1 MNYKRLSKFGM
12 KSLVLLAA
20 LPLFAVDAQKGKEV
34 IESKCIACHTGD
46 LKEGLSRI
54 SDQRKTPEGW
64 YMTVKRMQREH
75 GLSITKAEETD
86 VIKYLADYQGLTPDE
101 IKPYS
106 YVLDKKPNVQE
117 EGKDELLTQMCVRC
131 HSEARIG
138 LQRRTANEWNSLV
151 NYHVAQFPSFEVQ
164 AQARDRDWFGVAQNE
179 VVPYLEENFGK
190 DKEKFEKYK
199 KSVKNYELPKKWIM
213 SGHTPI
219 IGDFT
224 ANLTLMK
231 SADESYGMLI
241 DYKYANG
248 KEYKTTGVAIVY
260 GKTELRASFEVDGVK
275 YRQILHIDPK
285 TNTLEGRMFEVLH
298 PENGSTLVG
307 KEKDSKETTLVAVYP
322 KAVKAG
328 EKSTISIVGT
338 NLVGD
343 VKLPSSL
350 KVLKTIKHTNN
361 EIVLDVVA
369 HKNVKTF
376 DRNISIGTKTFKNSL
391 VVYDKVDYIKV
402 TPDYA
407 ISRIGG
413 EEGKDKILKEY
424 ATFEAI
430 GYLNGKDGKKE
441 TADDI
446 ELGVLPATWS
456 LEAYDEQAQE
466 DKDLEYVGQIDAN
479 TGKFT
484 PSVAGPNEQR
494 KLMTNNAGNISVVAT
509 YKDGKKEL
517 SEKSHMIVTVPKFV
531 NPPIN

>member
-46 LKEGLSRI
+46 LKNGLSRI

-75 GLSITKAEETD
+75 GLSITRDEETN

-106 YVLDKKPNVQE
+106 YVLDKTPNIQE
-117 EGKDELLTQMCVRC
+117 ESKDELLTEMCVRC

-179 VVPYLEENFGK
+179 VVPYLAENFGK
-190 DKEKFEKYK
+190 DKEKFDKYI
-199 KSVKNYELPKKWIM
+199 KSVKNYELPKKWITY
-213 SGHTPI
+213 GHTPI
-219 IGDFT
+219 LGDFT
-224 ANLTLMK
+224 ATLTLIK
-231 SADESYGMLI
+231 STDESYAMLM
-241 DYKYANG
+241 DYKYASG
-248 KEYKTTGVAIVY
+248 EEYKGRGIAVVY
-260 GKTELRASFEVDGVK
+260 GGSEIRASFEVNGVK
-275 YRQILHIDPK
+275 YRQTLHLNPK
-285 TNTLEGRMFEVLH
+285 TNSFEGRMFEALH

-307 KEKDSKETTLVAVYP
+307 KAKDSKETALVAVYP

-343 VKLPSSL
+343 IKLPSSL

-361 EIVLDVVA
+361 EIILEVVA
-369 HKNVKTF
+369 SKISKTI
-376 DRNISIGTKTFKNSL
+376 DGNISIGTKTFKNSL
-391 VVYDKVDYIKV
+391 VVYDKVDYLKV

-430 GYLNGKDGKKE
+430 GYSFGKDGKKG

-466 DKDLEYVGQIDAN
+466 DKDLEYVGQIDVN

-484 PSVAGPNEQR
+484 PSIAGPNEER

-509 YKDGKKEL
+509 YKDGQKEL

>member
-199 KSVKNYELPKKWIM
+199 KSLKNYELPKKWII

-260 GKTELRASFEVDGVK
+260 GKTELRASFEVNGVK

-322 KAVKAG
+322 KSVKAG
-328 EKSTISIVGT
+328 EKST
-338 NLVGD
+338 
-343 VKLPSSL
+343 
-350 KVLKTIKHTNN
+350 
-361 EIVLDVVA
+361 
-369 HKNVKTF
+369 
-376 DRNISIGTKTFKNSL
+376 ISIGTKTFKNSL

-413 EEGKDKILKEY
+413 EDGKDKILKEY

-509 YKDGKKEL
+509 HKDGKKEL

>member
-1 MNYKRLSKFGM
+1 MNYKKLSKIGIGA
-12 KSLVLLAA
+12 LLSS
-20 LPLFAVDAQKGKEV
+20 LPLFAIDAQIGKDV
-34 IESKCIACHTGD
+34 INSKCTACHVGNLD
-46 LKEGLSRI
+46 AGLSRI

-75 GLSITKAEETD
+75 GLSITRDEESN
-86 VIKYLADYQGLTPDE
+86 VIKYLSDYQGLTPDE

-106 YVLDKKPNVQE
+106 YVLDKTPNVQE
-117 EGKDELLTQMCVRC
+117 EGKDDLLTEMCVRC

-190 DKEKFEKYK
+190 DKAKFDKYK
-199 KSVKNYELPKKWIM
+199 KSVKNYELPKKWITY
-213 SGHTPI
+213 GHTPI
-219 IGDFT
+219 LGDFT
-224 ANLTLMK
+224 AVLTLIK
-231 SADESYGMLI
+231 STDESYAMLM
-241 DYKYANG
+241 DYTYASG
-248 KEYKTTGVAIVY
+248 QEYKARGIAVVY
-260 GKTELRASFEVDGVK
+260 GESELRASFTVNGVK
-275 YRQILHIDPK
+275 YRQILHINPK
-285 TNTLEGRMFEVLH
+285 TNSFEGRMFEALH

-307 KEKDSKETTLVAVYP
+307 KAKDSKETTLLAVYP

-328 EKSTISIVGT
+328 TKETISIVGT
-338 NLVGD
+338 NLSGN
-343 VKLPSSL
+343 VKLPSTL
-350 KVLKTIKHTNN
+350 KVLSTIKHTDN
-361 EIVLDVVA
+361 EIVLDVIA
-369 HKNVKTF
+369 DKNVKTF
-376 DRNISIGTKTFKNSL
+376 DGSIQIGAKTFKNSL
-391 VVYDKVDYIKV
+391 AVYDKVDYIKV

-413 EEGKDKILKEY
+413 DEGKDKILKEY

-430 GYLNGKDGKKE
+430 GYLNGKDGEKG

-446 ELGVLPATWS
+446 ELGVIPATWH
-456 LEAYDEQAQE
+456 LEAYDERAVE
-466 DKDLEYVGQIDAN
+466 DKDLDYVGQIDN
-479 TGKFT
+479 KTGKFT
-484 PSVAGPNEQR
+484 PNISGPNEKR

-509 YKDGKKEL
+509 YKDGNVEL